1 MISYKTKR
9 HIWYYAGLIIVL
21 FAGLFL
27 VSQSLHDLN
36 FVMGI
41 TLFMSLFY
49 VSWGILHHYI
59 HHDIHAKVV
68 IEYVLIGMLGISAV
82 YFTLFLL
89 K

>member
-1 MISYKTKR
+1 MINYKTKR
-9 HIWYYAGLIIVL
+9 HLWYYGGLLIVL
-21 FAGLFL
+21 CSSLFL

-36 FVMGI
+36 LVMGI
-41 TLFMSLFY
+41 TLLMSFFY
-49 VSWGILHHYI
+49 VTWGILHHYI

-68 IEYVLIGMLGISAV
+68 IEYVLIGVLGISAV